1 MSSIRRW
8 PNDVGN
14 PGIET
19 VDPEDDGSSP
29 PTPQLLTPNEAAEVC
44 RVSTKTIYRWIK
56 SGDLKAIR
64 LGRILRIAVCELDRF
79 IAENS

>member
-8 PNDVGN
+8 PNDVGI

-19 VDPEDDGSSP
+19 VDPVDDGSNP
-29 PTPQLLTPNEAAEVC
+29 PTLQLLTPDETAEAC

-64 LGRILRIAVCELDRF
+64 LGRILRIAVCELDHF
-79 IAENS
+79 IAKNS